1 MKIYVLMKQGNFGN
15 EIVTVSTDINKIR
28 KSICEDFNAE
38 EDYPTLSIWLNEEK
52 IEEVSGN
59 VVLYKIRDE
68 IRLVEG
74 QVIRMKTTVENFAK
88 DLGCKRE
95 YQVNV
100 LRELIYLVYE
110 GNTTQ
115 YGIKSTD
122 ELEKKREELFGKEY
136 NTLEE
141 RILRISGYWSND
153 IEIELRTSLN
163 LNESIFTKI
172 FSFLEDEKV
181 KQNDCI

>member
-1 MKIYVLMKQGNFGN
+1 
-15 EIVTVSTDINKIR
+15 
-28 KSICEDFNAE
+28 
-38 EDYPTLSIWLNEEK
+38 
-52 IEEVSGN
+52 
-59 VVLYKIRDE
+59 
-68 IRLVEG
+68 
-74 QVIRMKTTVENFAK
+74 MKTTVENFAK

-181 KQNDCI
+181 K